1 MAWLHNP
8 DIIWVGIML
17 CVTQSAMFSGL
28 NLAFFSL
35 NRLELEVAADG
46 GNSAAKKVRAIR
58 DDANFLLAT
67 ILWGN
72 VGINV
77 LLALLSNSV
86 LTGITAFLF
95 STIFITI
102 FGEIFPQAYF
112 SRHALVMA
120 SWFAPIIKFYQ
131 FLLYPVAKPCG
142 KLLDVWLGREGISY
156 YRESD
161 LKNVIEKHVE
171 AEESELPLLEGRG
184 ALNFLTIDDLPII
197 EEGEP
202 VDPLSIITLPVQL
215 DLPIFPL
222 NDGTVNDPFLKK
234 IQASERKW
242 VILTND
248 DGEPLLVLDADGYL
262 RASLFE
268 DRSISEGNES
278 GDEKVASS
286 SIDPYQYCHR
296 PIVIRDPV
304 TPLGDIVE
312 KLKQG
317 SQNLGDDVIDDD
329 IVLLWSEQRKVITGA
344 DILGRLLDGIGDAW

>member
-1 MAWLHNP
+1 MSWLHNP
-8 DIIWVGIML
+8 DVIWLGIML

-35 NRLELEVAADG
+35 NRLELEVAVDG
-46 GNSAAKKVRAIR
+46 GNQAAEKVLAIR
-58 DDANFLLAT
+58 EDANFLLAT

-86 LTGITAFLF
+86 LAGLSAFLF

-102 FGEIFPQAYF
+102 FGEILPQAYF

-120 SWFAPIIKFYQ
+120 SWFTPVIRFYQ
-131 FLLYPVAKPCG
+131 FVLYPVAKPCG

-161 LKNVIEKHVE
+161 LKQVIEKHVE
-171 AEESELPLLEGRG
+171 ADEAELPLLEGRG
-184 ALNFLTIDDLPII
+184 ALNFLTIDDLPIA

-202 VDPLSIITLPVQL
+202 IDPLSIITLPVKL
-215 DLPIFPL
+215 DLPIFPP
-222 NDGTVNDPFLKK
+222 NNGSVDDPFLKRV
-234 IQASERKW
+234 QASERKW
-242 VILTND
+242 VIITND
-248 DGEPLLVLDADGYL
+248 DGEPLLVLDADGFL
-262 RASLFE
+262 RVSLFE
-268 DRSISEGNES
+268 NRRLPEANES
-278 GDEKVASS
+278 EKVGTSQ
-286 SIDPYQYCHR
+286 IDPYQYCHR
-296 PIVIRDPV
+296 PIVIRDPLV
-304 TPLGDIVE
+304 PLGDIVE

-317 SQNLGDDVIDDD
+317 SEILGDDVIDND

-344 DILGRLLDGIGDAW
+344 DILGRLLDGIGVPR

>member
-1 MAWLHNP
+1 MAWLNNP
-8 DIIWVGIML
+8 DIIWVGILL

-35 NRLELEVAADG
+35 NRLELEVAVDS
-46 GNSAAKKVRAIR
+46 GNSAAKKVLAIR

-86 LTGITAFLF
+86 LTGLTAFLF

-102 FGEIFPQAYF
+102 FGEILPQAYF

-120 SWFAPIIKFYQ
+120 SWFTPVIKFYQ

-156 YRESD
+156 YREGD

-171 AEESELPLLEGRG
+171 ADESELPLLEGRG

-202 VDPLSIITLPVQL
+202 VDPLSIINLPVQL
-215 DLPIFPL
+215 DLPIFPV

-262 RASLFE
+262 RATLFE
-268 DRSISEGNES
+268 NGRIAGRA
-278 GDEKVASS
+278 GTGEKSPGSS
-286 SIDPYQYCHR
+286 TIDPYQYCHR
-296 PIVIRDPV
+296 PIVIRDPDV
-304 TPLGDIVE
+304 PLGDIVE

-344 DILGRLLDGIGDAW
+344 DILGRLLDGIGNAW